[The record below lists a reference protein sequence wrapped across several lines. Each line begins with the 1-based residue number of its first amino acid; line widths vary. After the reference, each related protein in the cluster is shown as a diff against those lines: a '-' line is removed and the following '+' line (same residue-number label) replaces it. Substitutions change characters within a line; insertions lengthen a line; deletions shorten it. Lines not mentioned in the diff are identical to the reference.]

1 MPSDARPCLVNN
13 IEDAMNLN
21 RVPASLLG
29 LALAGLISLS
39 LAGPAAAI
47 ETTAR
52 EAILVEVETGTVLLE
67 RNPDASMPPASMSK
81 IMTTY
86 MVFEQLKDGR
96 LKLDDEFLVSEAA
109 WRKGGSKM
117 FVEVGKKVRIED
129 LLRGVIVQSGNDA
142 CIVRAEGIS
151 GTEKAFAEEMTEQAR
166 EIGLAGS
173 TFTNATGWP
182 DPDHRMTARDLA
194 TLARLIIEKFPA
206 YYSYYGEKEFTWSG
220 IRQPNRNPLLYKS
233 LGADGLKT
241 GHTQEAGYGLT
252 ASAERDGRRVILVLN
267 GLESEKS
274 RAEESARLINWAF
287 REFNNYTLFRPGEV
301 VEEAPVWLGAEATVP
316 LVLSEGLTLTLSR
329 KARST
334 MEVKVSYVSPIP
346 APIAQGQRLATLT
359 LRMPGSEPM
368 MVPLRAG
375 KAVGQLGF
383 FGRINAG
390 LSYLIFGAQ

>member
-1 MPSDARPCLVNN
+1 MT
-13 IEDAMNLN
+13 LN

-29 LALAGLISLS
+29 LALAGLTLLS
-39 LAGPAAAI
+39 LAGPAAAF

-67 RNPDASMPPASMSK
+67 QNPDASMPPASMSK

-142 CIVRAEGIS
+142 CIVLAEGLS
-151 GTEKAFAEEMTEQAR
+151 GTEEAFAEEMTQRAR
-166 EIGLAGS
+166 EIGLADS

-194 TLARLIIEKFPA
+194 TLARLMIEKFPE
-206 YYSYYGEKEFTWSG
+206 YYSYYKEKEFTWSG

-241 GHTQEAGYGLT
+241 GHTVEAGYGLT
-252 ASAERDGRRVILVLN
+252 ASAERDGRRVILVVN
-267 GLESEKS
+267 GLESEKA

-287 REFNNYTLFRPGEV
+287 REFDNYTLFRPGEV
-301 VEEAPVWLGAEATVP
+301 VEEAPVWLGAEASVP
-316 LVLSEGLTLTLSR
+316 LVLPEGLTLTLSR

-334 MEVKVSYVSPIP
+334 MEVKISYVSPIP
-346 APIAQGQRLATLT
+346 APIAEGQRLATLT
-359 LRMPGSEPM
+359 LRLPGTEPM

-375 KAVGQLGF
+375 KAVGRLGF
-383 FGRINAG
+383 FGRIDAG
-390 LSYLIFGAQ
+390 IKYLIFGAQ

>member
-1 MPSDARPCLVNN
+1 MT
-13 IEDAMNLN
+13 LN

-29 LALAGLISLS
+29 LALAGLTFLS

-67 RNPDASMPPASMSK
+67 HNPDASMPPASMSK

-142 CIVRAEGIS
+142 CIVLAEGLS
-151 GTEKAFAEEMTEQAR
+151 GTEEAFAEAMTQRAR

-194 TLARLIIEKFPA
+194 TLARLIIEKFPG

-241 GHTQEAGYGLT
+241 GHTAEAGYGLT
-252 ASAERDGRRVILVLN
+252 ASVERDGRRVILVLN
-267 GLESEKS
+267 GLESETA
-274 RAEESARLINWAF
+274 RTEESARLIDWAF
-287 REFNNYTLFRPGEV
+287 REFDNYTLFRPGEV
-301 VEEAPVWLGAEATVP
+301 VEEAPVWLGAEASVP
-316 LVLSEGLTLTLSR
+316 LVLPEGLTLTLSR
-329 KARST
+329 KARSA
-334 MEVKVSYVSPIP
+334 MEVKISYVSPIP
-346 APIAQGQRLATLT
+346 APIAEGQRLATLT
-359 LRMPGSEPM
+359 LRLPGTEPM

-383 FGRINAG
+383 FGRIDAG
-390 LSYLIFGAQ
+390 IKYLIFGAQ